1 MTLLVL
7 AASVAVLLWPSRPA
21 ALLSTAA
28 RRSLGLDGARADGCP
43 TGVRT
48 WLERLRLGA
57 PFGRRRAGAGL
68 DELADLLEVLGPPL
82 RAGTSVGAAVEV
94 AGRAMAAGDLSA
106 GGSRLGS
113 LVGDLSAAASA
124 GRSLA
129 EVWNDAASAARSA
142 DLQFVARSWT
152 LSEQTG
158 VPLSV
163 ALATAARSVRARQ
176 AAEQALAAATA
187 GARASMGL
195 LALLPASGPVVGL
208 LFGLTPV
215 DLYGRSTGSALCLLA
230 GGALGVTGWLWS
242 RTILRRALRPGAVAA
257 QRGMS

>member
-1 MTLLVL
+1 MTLLAL

-21 ALLSTAA
+21 AMMTAGA
-28 RRSLGLDGARADGCP
+28 RRSLGLDGARADGNN
-43 TGVRT
+43 TGWRT

-57 PFGRRRAGAGL
+57 PSGRRRAGGGL
-68 DELADLLEVLGPPL
+68 DELADLLEVLVPPL

-94 AGRAMAAGDLSA
+94 AGRAVGAGEPF
-106 GGSRLGS
+106 GGTNRLGG

-129 EVWNDAASAARSA
+129 EVWNDAASASRSP

-176 AAEQALAAATA
+176 AAERALDAATA

-195 LALLPASGPVVGL
+195 LALLPASGPVIGL

-215 DLYGRSTGSALCLLA
+215 DLYGRSTVSALCLLA

-242 RTILRRALRPGAVAA
+242 RAILRRALRPGAVTA
-257 QRGMS
+257 QPVIP

>member
-7 AASVAVLLWPSRPA
+7 AASVAVLLWPSRP
-21 ALLSTAA
+21 TAA
-28 RRSLGLDGARADGCP
+28 MSTGTRRSLGLDGASADGHA
-43 TGVRT
+43 TGLRT
-48 WLERLRLGA
+48 WLERLRLDG

-68 DELADLLEVLGPPL
+68 DELADLLEVLVPPL

-94 AGRAMAAGDLSA
+94 AGRAVGAGGPSDE
-106 GGSRLGS
+106 GSRLGD
-113 LVGDLSAAASA
+113 LVSDLSAAASA

-129 EVWNDAASAARSA
+129 EVWNDAASASRSA
-142 DLQFVARSWT
+142 DVQFVARSWT
-152 LSEQTG
+152 LSEQAG

-176 AAEQALAAATA
+176 AAEQALHAATA
-187 GARASMGL
+187 GARTSMGL

-215 DLYGRSTGSALCLLA
+215 DLYGRSTVSVLCLLA
-230 GGALGVTGWLWS
+230 GGALGMTGWLWS
-242 RTILRRALRPGAVAA
+242 RAILRRALRPGAVAA
-257 QRGMS
+257 QRVTS

>member
-1 MTLLVL
+1 V
-7 AASVAVLLWPSRPA
+7 
-21 ALLSTAA
+21 
-28 RRSLGLDGARADGCP
+28 RA
-43 TGVRT
+43 VRT
-48 WLERLRLGA
+48 
-57 PFGRRRAGAGL
+57 
-68 DELADLLEVLGPPL
+68 
-82 RAGTSVGAAVEV
+82 
-94 AGRAMAAGDLSA
+94 GDLPG
-106 GGSRLGS
+106 GGSRLDS

-129 EVWNDAASAARSA
+129 DVWHAAASASRSP
-142 DLQFVARSWT
+142 DLQFVAHAWR

-176 AAEQALAAATA
+176 AAERALDAATA

-195 LALLPASGPVVGL
+195 LALLPASGPVIGL

-215 DLYGRSTGSALCLLA
+215 DLYGRSTVSALCLLA

-242 RTILRRALRPGAVAA
+242 RAILRRALRPGAVAA
-257 QRGMS
+257 QRVTS